1 MSIRTR
7 ILFAFLIIYA
17 VLFYFIVDFVINE
30 IRPRYLETVEESLN
44 DTAALL
50 TSLVEK
56 ELKGGKISTAALE
69 SIFNSAR
76 EKNISA
82 RIYHVKKTSLNLQIY
97 VTDGRGIVLFDSDN
111 GKRLGQD
118 FSEWNDV
125 FLTLRGLY
133 GARSSPEVK
142 GDPSSNSLYVAAPI
156 RYKGNIIGVLTIVKP
171 EKSIRLFIDL
181 ARHKV
186 IIAGVMT
193 CLIFIFLSII
203 ISFWINRPILRLRDY
218 VVELKN
224 QKRVPFPSLESS
236 EIIELGHAFEDMRDE
251 LEGRKYIE
259 QYVQTM
265 THELKSPLTS
275 LMGAAELLQEEMNS
289 DDRERFSKNILTESR
304 RIQEIIERLLTLSA
318 LENRHEL
325 SHTHRFSTGE
335 MFEEVHDSL
344 EPQARRLGITLA
356 VEDNIDIFFEGEV
369 FLLRQSLINLV
380 QNSLQYSRAGDTVS
394 IGAESDET
402 SITFRI
408 TDQGKGIPSYAVERV
423 FDRFYSLPRPGKRRG
438 TGLGLPFVREVAQLH
453 NGSAALANNQN
464 GGVTATLTIPLIQGA

>member
-7 ILFAFLIIYA
+7 ILLAFFIIYA

-44 DTAALL
+44 DTAVLL

-56 ELKGGKISTAALE
+56 ELKGGRISTVALE
-69 SIFNSAR
+69 SIFNRAR

-82 RIYHVKKTSLNLQIY
+82 RIYHVRKTSLNLQIY
-97 VTDGRGIVLFDSDN
+97 VTDRRGIVIFDSDK

-142 GDPSSNSLYVAAPI
+142 NDPSSNSLYVAAPI
-156 RYKGNIIGVLTIVKP
+156 RRNGKIIGVLTIVKP

-203 ISFWINRPILRLRDY
+203 ISFWINRPILRLRNY
-218 VVELKN
+218 VMDLKK

-259 QYVQTM
+259 QYVQSM

-275 LMGAAELLQEEMNS
+275 LMGAAELLQEDMNR
-289 DDRERFSKNILTESR
+289 DDRDRFSKNILTESR

-325 SHTHRFSTGE
+325 SHTHRFSTRE
-335 MFEEVHDSL
+335 IFEEVRNSL
-344 EPQARRLGITLA
+344 EPQARKLGITLT
-356 VEDNIDIFFEGEV
+356 VEDRDTIIFEGEV

-380 QNSLQYSRAGDTVS
+380 QNALQHSKAGDTVT
-394 IGAESDET
+394 IGAESNKT
-402 SITFRI
+402 AVTFTV
-408 TDQGKGIPSYAVERV
+408 TDQGSGIPHYALQRV

-438 TGLGLPFVREVAQLH
+438 TGLGLPFVKEVATLH
-453 NGSAALANNQN
+453 NGTAALTNNQER
-464 GGVTATLTIPLIQGA
+464 GITATLTIPLIQGS